1 MDAQHTSRQRQYLSS
16 VPLYTNTPALST
28 PFPRSHRNLQHAS
41 RQRHAIP
48 RNHLPHQHRQRRERK
63 PLNVLPPRLRRLDD
77 RGGLGCLA
85 LVAKLIVP
93 LVWLRGVERLVDLPE
108 LVRMVVAAASG
119 SGVLA
124 RRGRRIGG
132 RVDEGEKVRVEGE
145 CEVGFFDEVFCGS
158 ACITGKRRCASC
170 LLQC

>member
-28 PFPRSHRNLQHAS
+28 PFPRSHRNLQHAL
-41 RQRHAIP
+41 RPRDAIP
-48 RNHLPHQHRQRRERK
+48 RDHLPHQHRQRRERES
-63 PLNVLPPRLRRLDD
+63 LNVLPPRLRCLDG
-77 RGGLGCLA
+77 RGCLGCLS
-85 LVAKLIVP
+85 LVAELIVP
-93 LVWLRGVERLVDLPE
+93 LAWLRGVERLVDLPE
-108 LVRMVVAAASG
+108 RVIVAAAVG

-124 RRGRRIGG
+124 RRGGRIGG

-170 LLQC
+170 LLQS